1 MQGRCISIGPFYQK
15 VMKKSFTIIPILI
28 LATAYVISAYAEGPS
43 FSFKH
48 GKGKECA
55 ENWLFMEKLLDE
67 NGLRC
72 REVKRIQGF
81 PYLRGN
87 KEILGL
93 ASKISTKYA
102 EHKWLE
108 LLRRIDL
115 QARYAELSALD
126 DSLLKTFCSMAKID
140 CNQGRIRAYIA
151 RCSAIIMGDEK
162 ANKDFMK
169 ILKKN
174 AVKSLNGNSGKA
186 ICFQDS
192 QTLDGLLGADVL
204 SSIFT
209 PPPKAGRSL
218 GRLQERIQL
227 YKRPKPY

>member
-1 MQGRCISIGPFYQK
+1 MP
-15 VMKKSFTIIPILI
+15 
-28 LATAYVISAYAEGPS
+28 AYAEGPEFF
-43 FSFKH
+43 FSH

-67 NGLRC
+67 NGIRC
-72 REVKRIQGF
+72 REVKQIAGF

-87 KEILGL
+87 QEILGL

-126 DSLLKTFCSMAKID
+126 ESKLKSFCSKARID
-140 CNQGRIRAYIA
+140 CSQGRIRAYIA

-162 ANKDFMK
+162 TNHNFMK
-169 ILKKN
+169 ILKEH
-174 AVKSLNGNSGKA
+174 AIRSLSSNTSSGKA
-186 ICFQDS
+186 RCFQDPK
-192 QTLDGLLGADVL
+192 TLDGVAGPDVV
-204 SSIFT
+204 SSIFI
-209 PPPKAGRSL
+209 PPPKTKTSV
-218 GRLQERIQL
+218 GRLQKRIQL
-227 YKRPKPY
+227 QKNVRPY